1 MVLAFPIFVT
11 AAGSIYN
18 SYNPMVGER
27 IYQEDNKEFDF
38 KGERYTPLPYFYS
51 GDKETD
57 SPVVATAVNHFL
69 WVEMSGDQF
78 YEFNPSY
85 PYELLYAGSGQVY
98 SKKTEKEEVTSFFE
112 NSTWTWKYAD
122 NGLSLTEEENN
133 ILRTVQDGLGEE
145 IHISSNVVSTVK
157 KGYLTANSADARIC
171 LRSYALLYY
180 QNHYYQVG
188 NSHFGTGDA
197 YYSCY
202 PISEKAESVL
212 EAVVPKGANE
222 DITVDPISSDS
233 EETSSSVL
241 A

>member
-11 AAGSIYN
+11 VAGSIYN

-38 KGERYTPLPYFYS
+38 KGERYTPLPYYYS

-57 SPVVATAVNHFL
+57 SPVVATAANHFL
-69 WVEMSGDQF
+69 WMEMSGDPF

-85 PYELLYAGSGQVY
+85 SYELLYAGSGQVY

-133 ILRTVQDGLGEE
+133 ILRTVMDGLGE
-145 IHISSNVVSTVK
+145 
-157 KGYLTANSADARIC
+157 
-171 LRSYALLYY
+171 
-180 QNHYYQVG
+180 
-188 NSHFGTGDA
+188 
-197 YYSCY
+197 
-202 PISEKAESVL
+202 
-212 EAVVPKGANE
+212 
-222 DITVDPISSDS
+222 
-233 EETSSSVL
+233 
-241 A
+241 